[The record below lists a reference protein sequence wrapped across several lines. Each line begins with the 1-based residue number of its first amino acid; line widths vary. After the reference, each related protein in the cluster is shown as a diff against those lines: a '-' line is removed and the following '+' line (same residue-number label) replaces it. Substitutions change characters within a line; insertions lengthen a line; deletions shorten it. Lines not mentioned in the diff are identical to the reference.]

1 MAAQTQSLRTNAI
14 KAKIDKSQANE
25 KCRLCKSKEET
36 VNHIVSGCQNLA
48 QKEYRRRHDTVAK
61 ALHWDILRQKGFP
74 HEPQW
79 YKHDPEAVVENDKF
93 KILWDFTIQTD
104 HIISARRPDIVVIDK
119 QEKKCQ
125 IIDVAIPVDGRID
138 KKEEEKIEK
147 YQELGR
153 EIKKLWNLKVKVI
166 PIVVGALGSVTERL
180 NEYLSEMG
188 VTTRVELIQKSAL
201 LGSARILRK
210 VLEV

>member
-1 MAAQTQSLRTNAI
+1 MHGQYINDIENISSKESWTWLVKGQLKKETEGLIMAAQTQSLRTNAI
-14 KAKIDKSQANE
+14 KAKIDKSQDNE

-48 QKEYRRRHDTVAK
+48 QKEYKRRHDTVAK
-61 ALHWDILRQKGFP
+61 ALHWDLLRQKGFP

-119 QEKKCQ
+119 QKKKCQ
-125 IIDVAIPVDGRID
+125 IIDVAIPVDGRIFYLN
-138 KKEEEKIEK
+138 I
-147 YQELGR
+147 
-153 EIKKLWNLKVKVI
+153 VKDI
-166 PIVVGALGSVTERL
+166 M
-180 NEYLSEMG
+180 N
-188 VTTRVELIQKSAL
+188 TTRWTSCGFSNLYFGESV
-201 LGSARILRK
+201 
-210 VLEV
+210 